1 MLNTDTVYTDTLCI
15 SSKRNLNLS
24 AYEGFADFGH
34 NMCVD
39 IQKRLV
45 YHCGIINHTT
55 NTQYNISE
63 VMKENTVL
71 GMFLS
76 FVCVKREI
84 D

>member
-1 MLNTDTVYTDTLCI
+1 MPIKALQILGT
-15 SSKRNLNLS
+15 K
-24 AYEGFADFGH
+24 
-34 NMCVD
+34 CVD

-71 GMFLS
+71 GLFLS